1 MNRDLVLV
9 LVLFLILCLPIAL
22 VPILVLRLRGRRLED
37 ATNLGASP
45 SEWKQAD
52 REQRRRV
59 WRTVIRGEPA
69 ATPQDAQLALVV
81 IDWKLAQR
89 QRTRLLHPIHLAF
102 TAFLVI
108 GIVFSLARGGGFSLA
123 ILPFLAL
130 SAYGLFA
137 NRNLEER
144 LKRARSLNERLAA
157 LAPEMQNDPI
167 RHRAATGANRVYW

>member
-1 MNRDLVLV
+1 MDVVLV
-9 LVLFLILCLPIAL
+9 LVLFLFLCLPIAL
-22 VPILVLRLRGRRLED
+22 VPILVLRLRGKRLED
-37 ATNLGASP
+37 ATDIGASP
-45 SEWKQAD
+45 REWKQAD

-59 WRTVIRGEPA
+59 WRTVVRGEPA
-69 ATPQDAQLALVV
+69 ATPQDAQLALVA
-81 IDWKLAQR
+81 IDWKLAQH
-89 QRTRLLHPIHLAF
+89 QRMRLLHPIHVAF

-123 ILPFLAL
+123 FLPFLAL
-130 SAYGLFA
+130 FAFGLFG

-144 LKRARSLNERLAA
+144 LKRSRSLNERLAA